1 MQRADAA
8 QWMWVEL
15 IKQLFLSS
23 VAKDL
28 GFHYAF
34 AIKWQSETI
43 GEALN
48 YPENLQLCIVR
59 IQIEKACYPSIYFIL
74 APIVLLLTSPSTC
87 HKHHLA

>member
-1 MQRADAA
+1 MDVGSINKA
-8 QWMWVEL
+8 E
-15 IKQLFLSS
+15 FLSS

-48 YPENLQLCIVR
+48 YPENLQLCVVR
-59 IQIEKACYPSIYFIL
+59 VQTEKACYLSTYFIL
-74 APIVLLLTSPSTC
+74 APIALLLTSPATC
-87 HKHHLA
+87 PKHHLA